1 MQHYIHSYFFHTNIL
16 TKKPKT
22 MEANYKVFWDVD
34 KYSVY
39 DANQE
44 GIQDVQFSG
53 SLADCEAWI
62 RLKETGKI

>member
-1 MQHYIHSYFFHTNIL
+1 
-16 TKKPKT
+16 